1 MGVSCFAKVPKTKS
15 KGLED
20 SFCEDKETSMTS
32 RHGSLA
38 SVAFQ
43 KTMQDLIKGMRS
55 NKENTSEFIS
65 LCISEIKQELTS
77 TDPFTKA
84 EAVCAWFAIVHV
96 RKKQLHC
103 FYQQILTSFF

>member
-1 MGVSCFAKVPKTKS
+1 MSPQSFLLKAEFWRDFKV
-15 KGLED
+15 
-20 SFCEDKETSMTS
+20 DKLTNMTS
-32 RHGSLA
+32 RHGSLS

-65 LCISEIKQELTS
+65 LCISEIKQEVTS

-84 EAVCAWFAIVHV
+84 EAVSICLSNCLGV
-96 RKKQLHC
+96 RYSAL
-103 FYQQILTSFF
+103 FSVIS